1 MPYPMAACRGRTS
14 SLGDSGPP
22 VPVADFSADDTTV
35 ASGTPVTFTDLSTN
49 TPDEWTWEKN
59 NGSGWVGFD
68 EGTTAQNPVEA
79 FELGT
84 WSIRLT
90 AANAFGT
97 DYEEKM
103 NYITVSNVLLTGLT
117 IYWPLDE
124 TAGSNAVDAHGSN
137 DATVVNAVGAAAGAV
152 NGSRDFNGAN
162 QRFILADNAD
172 VSIGDIDL
180 TIAVWV
186 YLDAKGGDKTIFA
199 KDDEGG
205 VGREYDL
212 LFDNGEDRFVFQVS
226 GNGSS
231 MTRVKADNLGS
242 PSLATWYFIVV
253 RHSASG
259 NVIGIQVN
267 NGTENTAAH
276 TTGIINGTAPFLIGC
291 GMVTAAT
298 WKYWDGR
305 IEGLGIWKRAL
316 TAAERTYLSAGREYS
331 DFT

>member
-35 ASGTPVTFTDLSTN
+35 ASGAPVTFTDLSTN

-59 NGSGWVGFD
+59 DGSGWGGFD
-68 EGTTAQNPVEA
+68 SGTLDQNPVET
-79 FELGT
+79 FEVGT

-90 AANAFGT
+90 AANAFGN
-97 DYEEKM
+97 DAEEKTD
-103 NYITVSNVLLTGLT
+103 YITVSNVLLTSLVA
-117 IYWPLDE
+117 YWALDDE
-124 TAGSNAVDAHGSN
+124 DKA
-137 DATVVNAVGAAAGAV
+137 DATDALGPNTATCVNDVGVAEGIITSA
-152 NGSRDFNGAN
+152 RDFNGTN
-162 QRFILADNAD
+162 QRFTLDDNAD
-172 VSIGDIDL
+172 VSIGDIDV
-180 TIAVWV
+180 TFAVWV

-199 KDDEGG
+199 KDDESG

-242 PSLATWYFIVV
+242 PSVETWYFIVV

-267 NGTENTAAH
+267 NGTENTIAH
-276 TTGIINGTAPFLIGC
+276 TTGIIDGTAPFLIGC
-291 GMVTAAT
+291 GMVTAVP
-298 WKYWDGR
+298 WKFWNGR
-305 IEGLGIWKRAL
+305 IEALGMWKRSL
-316 TAAERTYLSAGREYS
+316 SAAERTYLYAGRTFAEFS
-331 DFT
+331 